1 MSGIKLYSF
10 TLSGNSHK
18 IRHFLSILGLEY
30 ESKLLDAHHNEHK
43 SAAFLAINPL
53 GQVPVLIDNGD
64 VICDSNA
71 ILVYLAEKY
80 DTHNQWYPVDAKSRA
95 EVQKF
100 LSMSA
105 GEVLNGPNLYRGIK
119 HIGKSGDLEL
129 TYDKTI
135 NFFAYL
141 NAQLGE
147 QAYLIGEVPTIAD
160 IALYTYPKLAVK
172 AGINLSDFPYIAAW
186 FARIES
192 GEFFIS
198 EPEK

>member
-10 TLSGNSHK
+10 KLSGNSHK

-30 ESKLLDAHHNEHK
+30 ELILLDPHLKEHK
-43 SAAFLAINPL
+43 SAEFLAINPL
-53 GQVPVLIDNGD
+53 GQVPVLIDCDD
-64 VICDSNA
+64 VYCDSNA

-80 DTHNQWYPVDAKSRA
+80 DMSGQWYPQGAKLRS

-100 LSMSA
+100 LSLSA

-119 HIGKSGDLEL
+119 HIGKPGDLEL

-135 NFFAYL
+135 NFFTYL
-141 NAQLGE
+141 NNHLSEKVYLLGE
-147 QAYLIGEVPTIAD
+147 APTIAD

-172 AGINLSDFPYIAAW
+172 AGINLTDFPFIAAW
-186 FARIES
+186 FERIEL
-192 GEFFIS
+192 GQHFVI

>member
-30 ESKLLDAHHNEHK
+30 ESNLLDVHHKEHK

-80 DTHNQWYPVDAKSRA
+80 DISGQWYPVGARSRA
-95 EVQKF
+95 EVHKF

-129 TYDKTI
+129 AYDKTI

-141 NAQLGE
+141 NSQLSE
-147 QAYLIGEVPTIAD
+147 QAYLIGETPTIAD

-172 AGINLSDFPYIAAW
+172 AGVSLSDFPYIAAW

-192 GEFFIS
+192 GEYFVT

>member
-1 MSGIKLYSF
+1 MSGITLYSF

-30 ESKLLDAHHNEHK
+30 ESKLLDAHQKEHK
-43 SAAFLAINPL
+43 SAEFMALNPL
-53 GQVPVLIDNGD
+53 GQVPVLIDND
-64 VICDSNA
+64 AVICDSNA
-71 ILVYLAEKY
+71 ILVYLAEHY
-80 DTHNQWYPVDAKSRA
+80 DKTGCWYPAGAKLRA

-119 HIGKSGDLEL
+119 HIGKPGDLEL
-129 TYDKTI
+129 AYDRTI
-135 NFFAYL
+135 NFFTYL
-141 NAQLGE
+141 NNLLSDRRYVVGDA
-147 QAYLIGEVPTIAD
+147 PTIAD
-160 IALYTYPKLAVK
+160 IALYTYPKLAAK
-172 AGINLSDFPYIAAW
+172 AGVSLSDFPSISAW

-192 GEFFIS
+192 GKHFVV